1 MFLKIKVQQNRI
13 KNSFHRKILSQKKF
27 FGKLFLYC
35 DI

>member
-1 MFLKIKVQQNRI
+1 MFLKIKVQQSRI
-13 KNSFHRKILSQKKF
+13 KIRFIGKSFTEN